1 MRAAARCWRAWDW
14 PSFCLVLATCSDPF
28 LPLLLP
34 GHPRADETE
43 RKEEAKDALCHFL
56 PWSLPRKCV
65 WELGGAGGGSPLPKD
80 SGSWLHS

>member
-14 PSFCLVLATCSDPF
+14 PRFCLVLATCSGPF

-56 PWSLPRKCV
+56 P
-65 WELGGAGGGSPLPKD
+65 
-80 SGSWLHS
+80 